1 MNRSLS
7 RSPIERIAARE
18 VTASPA
24 WERIR
29 LASEG
34 F

>member
-1 MNRSLS
+1 MNRDPLG
-7 RSPIERIAARE
+7 PPADVIAVRE